1 MGSKGGS
8 SQPTTTQ
15 VTNSK
20 IDPQLLPDATD
31 VLNQAETLSNQPF
44 VAYGGQ
50 QLANVNQ
57 NTLNSYAGAANLGN
71 VGQGALGAAGNT
83 LQNAANTA
91 QGLQGQTVNSINAPQ
106 LTNYQMQGAG
116 NVASGNWTNPGV
128 AQSYMNPYEAS
139 ALQSQYNIANQQ
151 FQQQQNEQHSQQ
163 VQAGAY
169 GGDRAAL
176 QDAASQN
183 NFNLQQQNIAAQGL
197 NTAYT
202 TGQSAYQADNSA
214 NLLAQ
219 EANQQTGEA
228 TQNTNL
234 QAILNTQQLGSGQNL
249 TAQQSNATNQLQSY
263 QQQLAAAQ
271 AAGTLGNGLTN
282 LGSTQN
288 SLAGNAIN
296 AQYAAGQ
303 SAQNYQQ
310 QGLNIGYNNFLQ
322 QQQYPWQNLN
332 NLSGILNGFNPTP
345 NGTAVTTST
354 YTNPITQLIGAG
366 TGLASIAGA
375 LNTSSGAA

>member
-1 MGSKGGS
+1 MGSKGS
-8 SQPTTTQ
+8 SQPTQTT

-20 IDPQLLPDATD
+20 IDPELMPYATD
-31 VLNQAETLSNQPF
+31 VLNQAEALANQSYQP
-44 VAYGGQ
+44 YPGQ

-57 NTLNSYAGAANLGN
+57 NTLNSYAGAANLGS
-71 VGQGALGAAGNT
+71 VGQGQLGAAGNT
-83 LQNAANTA
+83 LANAANTA
-91 QGLQGQTVNSINAPQ
+91 QNLQGQSVNSINAPG

-116 NVASGNWTNPGV
+116 SVASGNWTNPGV
-128 AQSYMNPYEAS
+128 AQSYMNPYETS
-139 ALQSQYNIANQQ
+139 ALQAQEQIAQQ
-151 FQQQQNEQHSQQ
+151 NFGQQQNEANSAA

-176 QDAASQN
+176 VQGQNLN
-183 NFNLQQQNIAAQGL
+183 NFNLQEQNIAAQGL

-219 EANQQTGEA
+219 EANQQTSEA

-234 QAILNTQQLGSGQNL
+234 QALLNTQQLGSGQNL
-249 TAQQSNATNQLQSY
+249 TAQQSNASNQLQSY

-271 AAGTLGNGLTN
+271 AAGTLGNSQAA
-282 LGSTQN
+282 LGQTQN
-288 SLAGNAIN
+288 SIAGNAIN

-345 NGTAVTTST
+345 TSSTVTNSS
-354 YTNPITQLIGAG
+354 YVNPVTQLVGAG
-366 TGLASIAGA
+366 TGLAGIAGA
-375 LNTSSGAA
+375 LGTSSAGAA

>member
-1 MGSKGGS
+1 MGSKGS
-8 SQPTTTQ
+8 SQPTQTT
-15 VTNSK
+15 VTDTK
-20 IDPQLLPDATD
+20 ISPELMPYATD
-31 VLNQAETLSNQPF
+31 VLNQAEALSNQPF

-91 QGLQGQTVNSINAPQ
+91 QGLQGQSVNSINAPQ
-106 LTNYQMQGAG
+106 LDAYQMQGAG
-116 NVASGNWTNPGV
+116 NVQSGSWTSPGV
-128 AQSYMNPYEAS
+128 AQSYMNPYETG

-151 FQQQQNEQHSQQ
+151 FGQQQNEQHSAQ

-202 TGQSAYQADNSA
+202 TGQSAFQSDNSA
-214 NLLAQ
+214 NLLSQ
-219 EANQQTGEA
+219 EANQQTSEA

-234 QAILNTQQLGSGQNL
+234 QALLNTQQLGSGQNL
-249 TAQQSNATNQLQSY
+249 TAQQSNASNQLQSY

-271 AAGTLGNGLTN
+271 AAGTLGNSQAA
-282 LGSTQN
+282 LGQTQN
-288 SLAGNAIN
+288 SIAGNAIN

-345 NGTAVTTST
+345 TSSTVTNSS
-354 YTNPITQLIGAG
+354 YVNPVTQLVGAG
-366 TGLASIAGA
+366 TGLAGIAGA
-375 LNTSSGAA
+375 LGTSSAGAA